1 MDERLD
7 ITICIG
13 SSCHLKGSRD
23 IVRSFERLVAAKGL
37 EGKVTL
43 KGSFCQGLCA
53 EHGVCVAVGE
63 EKYSIIPAEAEKFF
77 NETILPA
84 VK

>member
-1 MDERLD
+1 MGRYMD

-23 IVRSFERLVAAKGL
+23 IVRSFERLVAANGL
-37 EGKVTL
+37 ENKVTL

-53 EHGVCVAVGE
+53 KHGVCVAVGDQ
-63 EKYSIIPAEAEKFF
+63 KYSVIPAEAEQFF
-77 NETILPA
+77 LDTVLPQ